1 MISVALQTDVSI
13 VTPLEFVEEQTESP
27 QAEQNEAEGTTE
39 HCLSNNPLSPLQHN
53 RIGANWSQLEPQLL
67 FETERENKMSQ
78 NFA

>member
-39 HCLSNNPLSPLQHN
+39 HALLVKQSTQPVATQSH
-53 RIGANWSQLEPQLL
+53 WSQLEPIGATA
-67 FETERENKMSQ
+67 FI
-78 NFA
+78 